1 MAAMFIFISKVEGRG
16 EEAVFSRAFFRQ
28 LLRPLTGDLTDQDLI
43 KSPSLLGPYGL
54 TGKLGVWGYPPS
66 RTDVTM
72 KPFNNAPTRFS
83 MRRMYSYSY
92 LHLSTP
98 KTALRLSRANLR
110 LTATNCD

>member
-1 MAAMFIFISKVEGRG
+1 MFIFISKVEGRG

-66 RTDVTM
+66 PTDVTM

-92 LHLSTP
+92 LQLSTLIYTKNCASTQP
-98 KTALRLSRANLR
+98 RQPS
-110 LTATNCD
+110 TNCD